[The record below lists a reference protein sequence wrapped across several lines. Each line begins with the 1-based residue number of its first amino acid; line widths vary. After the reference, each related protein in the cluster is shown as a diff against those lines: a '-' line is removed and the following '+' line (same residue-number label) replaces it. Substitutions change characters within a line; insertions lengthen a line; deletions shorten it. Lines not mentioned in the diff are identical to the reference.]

1 MTVTKTQDSRSDRR
15 ARPPPPPRGAAE
27 LERRRAR
34 RERERDPSTVPTASR
49 EGAPADT
56 APAPRPAPGGVV
68 CRAGCVCPMC
78 SAWFYVDCG
87 GRPSPSAHRGYGRAL
102 KFNFVCD
109 RFFDAF
115 LFTALLLR
123 SKRDAQLYTRA
134 PTQSQTNLAL
144 HQALSPSW
152 GEGSTGA

>member
-1 MTVTKTQDSRSDRR
+1 VCGFMWIAVDVRH
-15 ARPPPPPRGAAE
+15 RPPIAV
-27 LERRRAR
+27 
-34 RERERDPSTVPTASR
+34 T
-49 EGAPADT
+49 
-56 APAPRPAPGGVV
+56 
-68 CRAGCVCPMC
+68 
-78 SAWFYVDCG
+78 
-87 GRPSPSAHRGYGRAL
+87 AL